1 MNLFKLILVVLVIL
15 SVIIVSILGTIV
27 GYFIRMI
34 RYLKFPTRY
43 IIGKLYSLGNTKEQV
58 KSVLKNRLKLT
69 YVFFYILI
77 CNLFRLIFSP
87 IEGVWVGVMQVKNNM
102 LGQ

>member
-58 KSVLKNRLKLT
+58 KSVLKNKLKLT

-87 IEGVWVGVMQVKNNM
+87 IEGVWVGVMHVKNNM

>member
-15 SVIIVSILGTIV
+15 SVIIVSILSTIV

-58 KSVLKNRLKLT
+58 KSVLKNKLKLT

-87 IEGVWVGVMQVKNNM
+87 IEGVWVGVMHVKNNM

>member
-58 KSVLKNRLKLT
+58 KSVLKNKLKLT

-87 IEGVWVGVMQVKNNM
+87 IEGVGRSYACKE
-102 LGQ
+102 

>member
-58 KSVLKNRLKLT
+58 KSVLKNKLKLT

-87 IEGVWVGVMQVKNNM
+87 MEGVWVGVMHVKNNM

>member
-58 KSVLKNRLKLT
+58 KSVLKNKLKLT

-77 CNLFRLIFSP
+77 CNLFRLVFSP
-87 IEGVWVGVMQVKNNM
+87 IEGVWVGVMHVKNNM

>member
-34 RYLKFPTRY
+34 RYLKLPTRY

-58 KSVLKNRLKLT
+58 KSVLKNRMKLT

-77 CNLFRLIFSP
+77 CNLFRLVFSP
-87 IEGVWVGVMQVKNNM
+87 IEGVWVGVMHVKNNM

>member
-43 IIGKLYSLGNTKEQV
+43 IIRKLYSLGNTKEQV
-58 KSVLKNRLKLT
+58 KSVLKNRMKLT

-77 CNLFRLIFSP
+77 CNLFRLVFSP
-87 IEGVWVGVMQVKNNM
+87 IEGVWVGVMHVKNNM

>member
-87 IEGVWVGVMQVKNNM
+87 IEGVWVGVMHVKNNI
-102 LGQ
+102 

>member
-58 KSVLKNRLKLT
+58 KSVLKNRMKLT

-77 CNLFRLIFSP
+77 CNLFRLVFSP
-87 IEGVWVGVMQVKNNM
+87 IEGVWVGVMHVKNNM
-102 LGQ
+102 LGR